1 MNRKLG
7 FLQRPIA
14 RFRKWRATPV
24 VSVLRLQ
31 GVISP
36 GGSAPFRPAALNLA
50 ALESRIE
57 QAFRPKRLAA
67 VALIINSPGGSPVQS
82 ALIASA
88 IRRKAEEKN
97 VPVLAFAE
105 DVAASGGYWL
115 MTAGDELYA
124 DRASIVGSIGVISA
138 GFGFKG
144 LIERF
149 GIERRIH
156 SAGEKKSFLDP
167 FSAEQEEDV
176 ERLKEIQSQIHDT
189 FMDQVKSRR
198 GDKLNRRRYKEIF
211 SGDVFLGEEAER
223 LGLIDG
229 IAEATSLLKE
239 RFGKDVRLR
248 PIGVRRSP
256 LRGLLRGG
264 SSSAGQMTGEVLAGI
279 EDRLHWNRYGL

>member
-1 MNRKLG
+1 MSTETG
-7 FLQRPIA
+7 FFQRPIA

-36 GGSAPFRPAALNLA
+36 GGGAPFRPASLNLA
-50 ALESRIE
+50 ALEGRIE

-67 VALIINSPGGSPVQS
+67 VALVINSPGGSPVQS
-82 ALIASA
+82 ALIARA
-88 IRRKAEEKN
+88 IRRKAEEKK

-149 GIERRIH
+149 GVERRVH
-156 SAGEKKSFLDP
+156 AAGERKSFLDP

-176 ERLKEIQSQIHDT
+176 ERLKAIQSQIHDA
-189 FMDQVKSRR
+189 FMDQVKQRR

-229 IAEATSLLKE
+229 IADVTPFLKE
-239 RFGKDVRLR
+239 RYGKDVKLR
-248 PIGVRRSP
+248 QIGVRRSP
-256 LRGLLRGG
+256 LRSLMRGQRGG
-264 SSSAGQMTGEVLAGI
+264 EITGELLAGI

>member
-1 MNRKLG
+1 M
-7 FLQRPIA
+7 
-14 RFRKWRATPV
+14 
-24 VSVLRLQ
+24 
-31 GVISP
+31 
-36 GGSAPFRPAALNLA
+36 A

-67 VALIINSPGGSPVQS
+67 VALVINSPGGSPVQS

-229 IAEATSLLKE
+229 IAETTSFLKQ

-248 PIGVRRSP
+248 PIGIRRSP

-279 EDRLHWNRYGL
+279 EDRLHWSRYGL

>member
-1 MNRKLG
+1 MNRKPEFIERALS
-7 FLQRPIA
+7 RY
-14 RFRKWRATPV
+14 RKWRTTPT

-36 GGSAPFRPAALNLA
+36 GGSAPFRPASLNHA

-57 QAFRPKRLAA
+57 RAFRPKRLAA
-67 VALIINSPGGSPVQS
+67 VVLVINSPGGSPVQS
-82 ALIASA
+82 SLIART
-88 IRRKAEEKN
+88 IRRMADEKS

-124 DRASIVGSIGVISA
+124 DRASILGSIGVISA

-144 LIERF
+144 LLERF
-149 GIERRIH
+149 GVERRIH
-156 SAGEKKSFLDP
+156 SAGEKKAFLDP

-211 SGDVFLGEEAER
+211 SGDVFLGEEAEK

-229 IAEATSLLKE
+229 IADMTTLVKE

-248 PIGVRRSP
+248 PIGVRQSP
-256 LRGLLRGG
+256 LRSLLRGG
-264 SSSAGQMTGEVLAGI
+264 SAAGVAGQLLAGV
-279 EDRLHWNRYGL
+279 EDRLHWSRYGL